1 MDTIWRLAH
10 VWHFGQSLSVMI
22 YTFEP
27 YLKWRLI
34 SWHFSQS
41 FQHRAKLTNSLLR
54 VIRTWE
60 ILRNV
65 CAAWSQSF
73 TLYIVCFLHRQFPR
87 CVIRCFIPKMW
98 NNLRHNG
105 AVISSLCCCKLC
117 LLSSEYVILVYQ
129 SNNNFIFI
137 LFLHVFD
144 VFSSYQPF
152 VDSHESS
159 LFGVQTSS
167 LNHQL
172 NRTCLKWTPT
182 PV

>member
-22 YTFEP
+22 YTFDP

-73 TLYIVCFLHRQFPR
+73 TLCIVSVSCIDNSPVVRYVALYQKCEIIYVTMVQSSHRCAVVNYVYYLVSTLFW
-87 CVIRCFIPKMW
+87 CIKVIIT
-98 NNLRHNG
+98 
-105 AVISSLCCCKLC
+105 
-117 LLSSEYVILVYQ
+117 
-129 SNNNFIFI
+129 
-137 LFLHVFD
+137 LFLYCFYMFLMCLAAISH
-144 VFSSYQPF
+144 SSTRMKARYLGYKP
-152 VDSHESS
+152 H
-159 LFGVQTSS
+159 L
-167 LNHQL
+167 
-172 NRTCLKWTPT
+172 
-182 PV
+182 